1 MTIISPTTGF
11 AASISDSAVR
21 VSVFAARWLTVECR
35 SALKRYPRRRQEFDS
50 LMRFNCDKCPGY
62 CCSHPRIAVS
72 DFDIARLA
80 KHFGISEADARKR
93 FTYRYTFQDTVDE
106 QVLRH
111 QKDSI
116 YKSVCKLFDR
126 DTRKCSAYEARPNVC
141 RKYPYGNNCGYYS
154 FLKFERDFQDDPEFV
169 PS

>member
-1 MTIISPTTGF
+1 
-11 AASISDSAVR
+11 
-21 VSVFAARWLTVECR
+21 
-35 SALKRYPRRRQEFDS
+35 
-50 LMRFNCDKCPGY
+50 MRFNCDKCPGY

-126 DTRKCSAYEARPNVC
+126 DTRKCSVYEARPNVC
-141 RKYPYGNNCGYYS
+141 RKYPYGKNCGYYS